1 MTAERERPAGDPAE
15 VPYSEAVEAVRSYY
29 NSDDARRSEL
39 GFQELEFIDL
49 TPHLAIHDGRVLD
62 EVRANEQDLL
72 KQCGAEYIQRI
83 KTGLGHWV
91 DGGRRGYLQ
100 WGILHSRKN

>member
-1 MTAERERPAGDPAE
+1 MRAARGPLFRGRG
-15 VPYSEAVEAVRSYY
+15 SGQKLLQQGEA
-29 NSDDARRSEL
+29 DDARLGSEL

>member
-1 MTAERERPAGDPAE
+1 M
-15 VPYSEAVEAVRSYY
+15 
-29 NSDDARRSEL
+29 
-39 GFQELEFIDL
+39 
-49 TPHLAIHDGRVLD
+49 DGPSSTKCA
-62 EVRANEQDLL
+62 ANEQDLL

-100 WGILHSRKN
+100 WGILHFRKI